1 MADLTGI
8 NIDANV
14 PESGSFTIIP
24 PATYKAV
31 IAGDKITT
39 TKDGR
44 GKMLELTVQIIDGP
58 YTGSTIIDRL
68 NIVNASQQAQN
79 IAHGTLK
86 RICNCL
92 RVPFP
97 PQKTDALMGK
107 PLMISV
113 GVEEFTSN
121 TSGNTLQSNKIK
133 NYSPVPQVTATQ
145 QAQPSEVKGW

>member
-1 MADLTGI
+1 MANLKGI

-44 GKMLELTVQIIDGP
+44 GKMLELTVQIIEGP
-58 YTGSTIIDRL
+58 YTGLTIFDRL

-79 IAHGTLK
+79 IAQGTLK
-86 RICNCL
+86 RICGVL
-92 RVPFP
+92 RAPFP
-97 PQKTDALMGK
+97 PQNTDSLMGK
-107 PLMISV
+107 PMLVTV

-121 TSGNTLQSNKIK
+121 KTGNVLKSNKIK
-133 NYSPVPQVTATQ
+133 NYAPIPSVTSTPPAAVQ
-145 QAQPSEVKGW
+145 GW

>member
-1 MADLTGI
+1 MANLQGI

-14 PESGSFTIIP
+14 PEVGSFTIIP

-44 GKMLELTVQIIDGP
+44 GKMLELTVQIIEGP
-58 YTGSTIIDRL
+58 YTGLTIIDRL

-79 IAHGTLK
+79 IAQGTLK
-86 RICNCL
+86 RICGVL
-92 RVPFP
+92 RAPFP
-97 PQKTDALMGK
+97 PQNTDSLMGK
-107 PLMISV
+107 PMLVTV

-121 TSGNTLQSNKIK
+121 KTGNVLKSNKIK
-133 NYSPVPQVTATQ
+133 NYAPIPSVTSTPPAAVQ
-145 QAQPSEVKGW
+145 EW

>member
-1 MADLTGI
+1 MANLKGI

-44 GKMLELTVQIIDGP
+44 GKMLELTVQIIEGP
-58 YTGSTIIDRL
+58 YTGLTIIDRL

-79 IAHGTLK
+79 IAQGTLK
-86 RICNCL
+86 RICGVL
-92 RVPFP
+92 RAPFP
-97 PQKTDALMGK
+97 PQNTDSLMGK
-107 PLMISV
+107 PMLVTV

-121 TSGNTLQSNKIK
+121 KTGNVLKSNKIK
-133 NYSPVPQVTATQ
+133 NYAPIPSVTSTPPAAVQ
-145 QAQPSEVKGW
+145 GW

>member
-1 MADLTGI
+1 MANLQGI

-14 PESGSFTIIP
+14 PEAGSFTIIP

-44 GKMLELTVQIIDGP
+44 GKMLELTVQIIEGP
-58 YTGSTIIDRL
+58 YTGLTIIDRL

-79 IAHGTLK
+79 IAQGTLK
-86 RICNCL
+86 RICGVL
-92 RVPFP
+92 RAPFP
-97 PQKTDALMGK
+97 PQNTDSLMGK
-107 PLMISV
+107 PMLVTV

-121 TSGNTLQSNKIK
+121 KTGNVLKSNKIK
-133 NYSPVPQVTATQ
+133 NYAPTPSVTSTPPAAVQ
-145 QAQPSEVKGW
+145 EW

>member
-1 MADLTGI
+1 MANLQGI

-14 PESGSFTIIP
+14 PEAGSFTIIP

-44 GKMLELTVQIIDGP
+44 GKMLELTVQIIEGP
-58 YTGSTIIDRL
+58 YTGLTIIDRL

-79 IAHGTLK
+79 IAQGTLK
-86 RICNCL
+86 RICGVL
-92 RVPFP
+92 RAPFP
-97 PQKTDALMGK
+97 PQNTDSLMGK
-107 PLMISV
+107 PMLVTV

-121 TSGNTLQSNKIK
+121 KTGNPLKSNKIK
-133 NYSPVPQVTATQ
+133 NYAPIPSVTSTPPAAVQ
-145 QAQPSEVKGW
+145 EW

>member
-1 MADLTGI
+1 MANLQGI

-14 PESGSFTIIP
+14 PEAGSFTIIP

-44 GKMLELTVQIIDGP
+44 GKMLELTVQIIEGP
-58 YTGSTIIDRL
+58 YTGLTIIDRL

-79 IAHGTLK
+79 IAQGTLK
-86 RICNCL
+86 RICGVL
-92 RVPFP
+92 RAPFP
-97 PQKTDALMGK
+97 PQTTDALMGK
-107 PLMISV
+107 PMLVTV

-121 TSGNTLQSNKIK
+121 KTGNVLKSNKIK
-133 NYSPVPQVTATQ
+133 NYAPIPSVTSTPPAAVQ
-145 QAQPSEVKGW
+145 GW

>member
-1 MADLTGI
+1 MANLQGI

-14 PESGSFTIIP
+14 PESGNFTIIP

-44 GKMLELTVQIIDGP
+44 GKMLELTVQIIEGP
-58 YTGSTIIDRL
+58 YTGLTIIDRL

-79 IAHGTLK
+79 IAQGTLK
-86 RICNCL
+86 RICGVL
-92 RVPFP
+92 RAPFP
-97 PQKTDALMGK
+97 PQNTDSLMGK
-107 PLMISV
+107 PMLVTV

-121 TSGNTLQSNKIK
+121 KTGNVLKSNKIK
-133 NYSPVPQVTATQ
+133 NYAPIPSVTSTPPAAVQ
-145 QAQPSEVKGW
+145 EW

>member
-1 MADLTGI
+1 MANLQGI

-14 PESGSFTIIP
+14 PEAGSFTIIP

-44 GKMLELTVQIIDGP
+44 GKMLELTVQIIEGP
-58 YTGSTIIDRL
+58 YTGLTIIDRL

-79 IAHGTLK
+79 IAQGTLK
-86 RICNCL
+86 RICGVL
-92 RVPFP
+92 RAPFP
-97 PQKTDALMGK
+97 PQNTDSLMGK
-107 PLMISV
+107 PMLVTV

-121 TSGNTLQSNKIK
+121 KTGNVLKSNKIK
-133 NYSPVPQVTATQ
+133 NYAPIPSVTSPPPAAVQ
-145 QAQPSEVKGW
+145 GW

>member
-1 MADLTGI
+1 MANLQGI

-14 PESGSFTIIP
+14 PEAGSFTIIP

-44 GKMLELTVQIIDGP
+44 GKMLELTVQIIEGP
-58 YTGSTIIDRL
+58 YTGLTIIDRL

-79 IAHGTLK
+79 IAQGTLK
-86 RICNCL
+86 RICGVL
-92 RVPFP
+92 RAPFP
-97 PQKTDALMGK
+97 PQNTDSLMGK
-107 PLMISV
+107 PMLVTV

-121 TSGNTLQSNKIK
+121 KTGNVLKSTKIK
-133 NYSPVPQVTATQ
+133 NYAPIPSVTSTPPAAVQ
-145 QAQPSEVKGW
+145 EW

>member
-1 MADLTGI
+1 MANLQGI

-44 GKMLELTVQIIDGP
+44 GKMLELTVQIIEGP
-58 YTGSTIIDRL
+58 YTGLTIIDRL

-79 IAHGTLK
+79 IAQGTLK
-86 RICNCL
+86 RICGVL
-92 RVPFP
+92 RAPFP
-97 PQKTDALMGK
+97 PQNTDSLMGK
-107 PLMISV
+107 PMLVTV

-121 TSGNTLQSNKIK
+121 KTGNVLKSNKIK
-133 NYSPVPQVTATQ
+133 NYAPIPSVTSTPPAAVQ
-145 QAQPSEVKGW
+145 EW